1 MGTNYL
7 FFKKNEVEGREYVY
21 EGEISTEEENAELS
35 DLLHFAAIIFKLNY
49 YSIQRHNS
57 ACGVTPSFDTP
68 SDGLPMRQ
76 TLRRQYAAS
85 GTI

>member
-1 MGTNYL
+1 MGIVYL
-7 FFKKNEVEGREYVY
+7 IFKKNEDEGRAYEYDDD
-21 EGEISTEEENAELS
+21 ISTEEEECGSLV
-35 DLLHFAAIIFKLNY
+35 IIFKLNYY

-85 GTI
+85 ITI